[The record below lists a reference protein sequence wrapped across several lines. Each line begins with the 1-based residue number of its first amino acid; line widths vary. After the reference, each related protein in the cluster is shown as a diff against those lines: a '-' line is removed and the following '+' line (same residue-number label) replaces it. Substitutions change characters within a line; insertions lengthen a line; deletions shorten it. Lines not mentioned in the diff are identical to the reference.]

1 MSEEAPARPRSVQ
14 SLANLL
20 NGVEDASDGFADIT
34 PEDPIK
40 LSWIDIRHQVKPPR
54 PGLWSRLFK
63 PSVYKKWKLNEG
75 KEILHGVLGDIEP
88 GHIIAMMGGTGA
100 GKSTMLNILAGRLS
114 WGEASGLVLANGQ
127 ARNPNS
133 WRRLASY
140 VEQKDELDP
149 TLTVEE
155 ILRFFTFIKLA
166 DKKFDKTVKEKKV
179 QKLLKTLE
187 LESLA
192 NHPVTTLSDGQKKL
206 LSIGIELAGERRIIF
221 LDEPTTGLDSVTSMD
236 IVMMLKKLAVKYDL
250 SIVMTI
256 HQPRSEILEIFDRIL
271 LLAQGSTVYYG
282 DLDDILEHLIEFTGT
297 PIPAHENPADYSNS
311 AIRCLDLL
319 CCSYGHDKFG
329 LAKEDNNGEESEK
342 NRQPCARMEKD

>member
-1 MSEEAPARPRSVQ
+1 MSEEVPARPRSVQ
-14 SLANLL
+14 SLIGLFS
-20 NGVEDASDGFADIT
+20 GIDDAFDGFADIT
-34 PEDPIK
+34 PDDPIR
-40 LSWIDIRHQVKPPR
+40 LSWIDIRHRVKPSK
-54 PGLWSRLFK
+54 PGLWSRLFR
-63 PSVYKKWKLNEG
+63 PAVYKKWKLNEG
-75 KEILHGVLGDIEP
+75 KEILHGVLGEIEP
-88 GHIIAMMGGTGA
+88 GQIVAMMGGTGA

-114 WGEASGLVLANGQ
+114 WGEASGLVRANGR
-127 ARNPNS
+127 ARNPTN

-155 ILRFFTFIKLA
+155 VLRFFTFIKLP
-166 DKKFDKTVKEKKV
+166 DKKYDRTIKEKKV

-187 LESLA
+187 LESVA
-192 NHPVTTLSDGQKKL
+192 DHQVTTLSDGQRKL

-236 IVMMLKKLAVKYDL
+236 IVMMLKKLTIKYDL

-271 LLAQGSTVYYG
+271 LLAQGSTIYYG
-282 DLDDILEHLIEFTGT
+282 DLDDILQHLIEFTGT

-311 AIRCLDLL
+311 AVR
-319 CCSYGHDKFG
+319 
-329 LAKEDNNGEESEK
+329 
-342 NRQPCARMEKD
+342 